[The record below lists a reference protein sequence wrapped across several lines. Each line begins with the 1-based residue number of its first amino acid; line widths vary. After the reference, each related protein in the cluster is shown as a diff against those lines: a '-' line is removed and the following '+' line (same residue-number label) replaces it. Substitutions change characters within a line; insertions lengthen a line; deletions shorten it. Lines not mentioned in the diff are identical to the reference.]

1 VSLRTSLSAV
11 TLSERR
17 AAMLALPTH
26 EREVA
31 MSTVQIVRLRAAEGK
46 ADELRG
52 IIEQARSFSLTV
64 DGCEAFD
71 VYEAAETPG
80 SIVMVERWA
89 SVEQHQQHFQKNVID
104 TGVLD
109 RVGALLSA
117 PMEYGYHK
125 QL

>member
-1 VSLRTSLSAV
+1 
-11 TLSERR
+11 
-17 AAMLALPTH
+17 
-26 EREVA
+26 
-31 MSTVQIVRLRAAEGK
+31 MSTVQVVRLTAAEGK

-52 IIEQARSFSLTV
+52 IIEQARSFALTV
-64 DGCEAFD
+64 DGCEGFE
-71 VYEAAETPG
+71 VYEAEDAPG

-89 SVEQHQQHFQKNVID
+89 SHEQHQQHFQTNVID

-109 RVGALLSA
+109 RVGALLSG